1 MLANQMCNNDCC
13 ITCMCIHVITV
24 TISQTLNSIAG
35 RSRLHMIHTM
45 HISQYKT
52 GMWTDW
58 EKNPAI
64 QLKECR
70 WPRIDG
76 GVLSQ
81 PQLSTDFQ
89 LVFILS
95 RCVYS
100 YHIWRAS
107 WYGSYT
113 MTVSQSELQNCIFQM
128 IQFLIKVISIIT
140 HSVLLVIQAI

>member
-24 TISQTLNSIAG
+24 TSVRPWTQSQDVRGYIWFIPCILVSTRQECEQI
-35 RSRLHMIHTM
+35 
-45 HISQYKT
+45 
-52 GMWTDW
+52 
-58 EKNPAI
+58 EKKSGYTVKRVPLTKNRWRGPFTTAI
-64 QLKECR
+64 INWFSACFYFEQMC
-70 WPRIDG
+70 I
-76 GVLSQ
+76 
-81 PQLSTDFQ
+81 
-89 LVFILS
+89 
-95 RCVYS
+95 YS